1 MKNNRRETGITLI
14 ALVITIIILLI
25 LAGISIQAITN
36 TGLFENAE
44 KAENEYSEKAA
55 EERLK
60 LELSSLSIDKLTN
73 LEYNEDEYLTNSLQ
87 KQGFI
92 VTGNIVIV
100 DGWQF
105 QIDRSVPQ
113 IENSLGKG
121 TESNKIEIATTIE
134 YVDNFSKAIINVNI
148 TSENEIAKILFNGE
162 NIDYNKKEDR
172 IYTISKEVT
181 NNGKYNIYVKDIS
194 EQYKVANVNVTE
206 IPADTEISSVEGLV
220 ALRDKVNKGA
230 NYEGKTITL
239 TQDLDLSSVC
249 GETLG
254 SWTPIGNE
262 TNKYKGTFNGNGHTI
277 SNIYVNST
285 LENQGLFG
293 CTDTSAYIY
302 DVRVSG
308 NITSTKKRTGGL
320 IGINYGK
327 IEKCINY
334 TKVTGSVSK
343 TGGIAGRNAGVISR
357 CVNYGD
363 VKGQES
369 VGGISGM
376 NGVLDTTGY
385 IYECYNMGNV
395 YSTSYNAGGIVGILP
410 ELMVPIVLHLYIIVI
425 MQEI

>member
-1 MKNNRRETGITLI
+1 MGNKVNIREKGITLI

-206 IPADTEISSVEGLV
+206 IPADMKISSVEDLV
-220 ALRDKVNKGA
+220 ALRDKVNKGV
-230 NYEGKTITL
+230 NYEGEIIKL

-262 TNKYKGTFNGNGHTI
+262 TNPFKGIFDGNNKKITGLYINESTI
-277 SNIYVNST
+277 NYI
-285 LENQGLFG
+285 GLFG
-293 CTDTSAYIY
+293 VVKSGIIRNLQIEGTVIVGDKAGLLVG
-302 DVRVSG
+302 DVYETKIENVSTG
-308 NITSTKKRTGGL
+308 KNSSINGKNNVGGLVGRSNSTSTIT
-320 IGINYGK
+320 
-327 IEKCINY
+327 KCINNAI
-334 TKVTGSVSK
+334 VN
-343 TGGIAGRNAGVISR
+343 GIYGCRGNSR
-357 CVNYGD
+357 
-363 VKGQES
+363 
-369 VGGISGM
+369 
-376 NGVLDTTGY
+376 
-385 IYECYNMGNV
+385 
-395 YSTSYNAGGIVGILP
+395 
-410 ELMVPIVLHLYIIVI
+410 
-425 MQEI
+425 